1 MTREVWFA
9 FKVTTALILLL
20 TAVALVMALL
30 GLLFNWMQVSQL
42 FVVAGVRVH
51 FLQGEDGVSFFLRV
65 VVLGVMGFFFVLG
78 VAALT
83 MVILKATCGVCQDV
97 SFRRLLRSHDYESF
111 DASPSHA
118 SSSYSADAAA
128 CAPCNYPYYRSNPSM
143 VWWWGWYIYIPPSP
157 SPSSSASC
165 CYCCFPGCCHGSQ
178 LDCSGCDCGV
188 HVDQDAAK
196 VIAIIALVV
205 IALLVLAGFFFG
217 IFLTAALAAF
227 IIRRHA
233 SVMKRHQDTAVA
245 VVLDLN
251 SLPEE
256 EKQRILRGEDVED
269 PCALSW
275 ERRRAV
281 DGVSAATFSG
291 PSKPSLEKLPLLSVN
306 NSSPP
311 NPNNN
316 SLH

>member
-1 MTREVWFA
+1 M
-9 FKVTTALILLL
+9 
-20 TAVALVMALL
+20 
-30 GLLFNWMQVSQL
+30 
-42 FVVAGVRVH
+42 
-51 FLQGEDGVSFFLRV
+51 RV
-65 VVLGVMGFFFVLG
+65 VIKL
-78 VAALT
+78 
-83 MVILKATCGVCQDV
+83 
-97 SFRRLLRSHDYESF
+97 S
-111 DASPSHA
+111 
-118 SSSYSADAAA
+118 
-128 CAPCNYPYYRSNPSM
+128 
-143 VWWWGWYIYIPPSP
+143 
-157 SPSSSASC
+157 
-165 CYCCFPGCCHGSQ
+165 
-178 LDCSGCDCGV
+178 
-188 HVDQDAAK
+188 
-196 VIAIIALVV
+196 IIAATTPNKGSLWSFLG
-205 IALLVLAGFFFG
+205 ALSIFFG